1 MRQGQAKFSSPLW
14 TSSFYKISAAVVN
27 KKGTALS
34 FDISRFV
41 RSHISP
47 AASYT
52 PGVSPENDPAVAR
65 LDWNES
71 PFPLTP
77 RAQRTLIEYTTANRY
92 PEYSQVRLREAL
104 ASYIGTLVD
113 RVFAGAGLDDVFNTL
128 AMTIISPGDEVII
141 SEPTFGVYRHMF
153 TLHGGTIV
161 DVPLI
166 RDEGFHL
173 DADGIL
179 DAITPK
185 TKLVI
190 ICNPNNPTGNLFD
203 SAAVERVAGEA
214 GTVVAIDEAYAEFSG
229 ISHLS
234 LAERYPNVVLFRT
247 LSKFAGLA
255 GFRVGYGVFP
265 EGLVPYLR
273 QAARPFLNVS
283 ALAAEI
289 AIASLEDLDVLKG
302 NRDWLITE
310 RERVSEALRSIPG
323 ISVYPSATNFV
334 LFKLPVADAGEI
346 ATNLAEANVFVR
358 RYADPALGLV
368 DHLRTSIGS
377 ERENNLL
384 LATLN
389 SLLAGASR

>member
-1 MRQGQAKFSSPLW
+1 
-14 TSSFYKISAAVVN
+14 V
-27 KKGTALS
+27 S
-34 FDISRFV
+34 FDISKTV

-52 PGVSPENDPAVAR
+52 PGVSPVNDSTVAR

-77 RAQRTLIEYTTANRY
+77 RAQQTLIEYTTANRY

-104 ASYIGTLVD
+104 AAYIGTSVD

-173 DADGIL
+173 DADRIL
-179 DAITPK
+179 GAITPK

-203 SAAVERVAGEA
+203 PAAVERIVREA
-214 GTVVAIDEAYAEFSG
+214 DTIVAIDEAYAEFSG
-229 ISHLS
+229 ISHLE
-234 LAERYPNVVLFRT
+234 LANQYPNVVLFRT

-265 EGLVPYLR
+265 DGLVPYLR
-273 QAARPFLNVS
+273 QAAPPFLNIS
-283 ALAAEI
+283 ALGAEI
-289 AIASLEDLDVLKG
+289 AIASLEDLSVLEA
-302 NRDWLITE
+302 NRDWLVTE
-310 RERVSEALRSIPG
+310 RERVATELNTIPG
-323 ISVYPSATNFV
+323 VSTYPSATNFI
-334 LFKLPVADAGEI
+334 LIKLPVDNAGEI
-346 ATNLAEANVFVR
+346 ASKLAAASVFVR
-358 RYADPALGLV
+358 RYSDPDLGLL

-377 ERENNLL
+377 ERENTLL
-384 LATLN
+384 LATLK
-389 SLLAGASR
+389 SLLAGAGR